1 MTILA
6 RSVGRCWMQ
15 VLRAETQP
23 SSACPS
29 WAQTILHSSKRHIE
43 CWYLQGS
50 CG

>member
-1 MTILA
+1 MTNLA
-6 RSVGRCWMQ
+6 CSAGRCWMQ
-15 VLRAETQP
+15 VLRAETQL

-29 WAQTILHSSKRHIE
+29 WAQTTLHSSKRPTE